1 MKLLPDLLNDSLD
14 DVFNNAFFAN
24 AKDEMKT
31 DIHEDGNM
39 YILSMELPGFKKE
52 NIHLILQKGYLT
64 IEAIKE
70 ENIDEQDKNEN
81 IIRQERFHGTCK
93 RSFYVG
99 EYLEE
104 SDIHANLDNGE
115 LIISFP
121 KKIEKKVQESR
132 FIPIE

>member
-1 MKLLPDLLNDSLD
+1 MKLLPNLLNDSLD
-14 DVFNNAFFAN
+14 DVFNNAFFVN

-52 NIHLILQKGYLT
+52 NIHLVLQKGYLT

-70 ENIDEQDKNEN
+70 EKIDEQDKNEN
-81 IIRQERFHGTCK
+81 IIRQERFHGICK